1 MGMTV
6 IDLDIKN
13 LPLED
18 FMKALGCEPTKR
30 EGELLTYKAPYS
42 LYHNTS
48 IIVDT
53 ETNRWYDTNEP
64 EKRYG
69 GIYDLAWE
77 LTHSA
82 NPYELNLYIATQMKR
97 IKDFKTYRSTSDG
110 REILCDMT
118 VVMPFSKQ
126 GASIE
131 AEKIEKTKP
140 NVKKIDI
147 NDLPIAD
154 YMKAIGFEP
163 LKRVGKLLLYDCP
176 YAASEPI
183 RTVVDT
189 EKNQWYDTEDFSY
202 YGDIYRLAAEIS
214 CIESRSEL
222 TQYISTKMKNQKQ
235 YKSCEFTDRYERPG
249 AKVLV
254 IGFTISDPGMPK
266 QSQKIEQPKG
276 QPRPEQC
283 DQHSPKPKRKMRL

>member
-18 FMKALGCEPTKR
+18 FMKALGHEPTKR
-30 EGELLTYKAPYS
+30 EGNLLTYKAPYS
-42 LYHNTS
+42 LYHNTY

-53 ETNRWYDTNEP
+53 GNNRWYDINKP
-64 EKRYG
+64 ENRCG
-69 GIYDLAWE
+69 GIYDLAGE

-82 NPYELNLYIATQMKR
+82 NPYELNLYIATQMKGF
-97 IKDFKTYRSTSDG
+97 KDFKTYRATSDG

-118 VVMPFSKQ
+118 VVMPVSKQ
-126 GASIE
+126 DAPIE
-131 AEKIEKTKP
+131 TEKIEQTKP
-140 NVKKIDI
+140 NGKIDI
-147 NDLPIAD
+147 NDLPISD

-163 LKRVGKLLLYDCP
+163 LKRMGKLLLYDCP

-189 EKNQWYDTEDFSY
+189 EKNHWYDTEDFSY
-202 YGDIYRLAAEIS
+202 YGDIYRLAAEIT
-214 CIESRSEL
+214 CKESRSEL
-222 TQYISTKMKNQKQ
+222 TQHISTKMKNLEQ
-235 YKSCEFTDRYERPG
+235 YKSCEFTDRHERPG

-266 QSQKIEQPKG
+266 QPPKE
-276 QPRPEQC
+276 QPRPELPKVQ
-283 DQHSPKPKRKMRL
+283 QSKPKRKMRF

>member
-13 LPLED
+13 LSLEE
-18 FMKALGCEPTKR
+18 FMKALGHEPTKR
-30 EGELLTYKAPYS
+30 EGERLTYKAPYS

-53 ETNRWYDTNEP
+53 DTNRWYDSNEP
-64 EKRYG
+64 EKRNG

-82 NPYELNLYIATQMKR
+82 NPYELNLYIATQMKGF
-97 IKDFKTYRSTSDG
+97 KDFKTYQATSDG

-118 VVMPFSKQ
+118 VVMPVSKQ
-126 GASIE
+126 VAPIE
-131 AEKIEKTKP
+131 AEKIEQTKP
-140 NVKKIDI
+140 TVKNIDI

-202 YGDIYRLAAEIS
+202 YGDIYRLAAEIT
-214 CIESRSEL
+214 CKESRSEL
-222 TQYISTKMKNQKQ
+222 TQHISTKMKNLEQ
-235 YKSCEFTDRYERPG
+235 YKS
-249 AKVLV
+249 V
-254 IGFTISDPGMPK
+254 IRVC
-266 QSQKIEQPKG
+266 QSNL
-276 QPRPEQC
+276 
-283 DQHSPKPKRKMRL
+283 RKNSQSNSCPNPDEKCAFSLWI

>member
-18 FMKALGCEPTKR
+18 FMKALGQEPTKR
-30 EGELLTYKAPYS
+30 EGDRLTYKAPYS

-53 ETNRWYDTNEP
+53 GTNRWYDSNEP
-64 EKRYG
+64 EKRNG
-69 GIYDLAWE
+69 SIYDLAWE
-77 LTHSA
+77 LTHSD
-82 NPYELNLYIATQMKR
+82 NPYELNLYIATQMKGF
-97 IKDFKTYRSTSDG
+97 KDFKTYRTTSKG

-118 VVMPFSKQ
+118 VVMPVGKQ
-126 GASIE
+126 GTLIK
-131 AEKIEKTKP
+131 AEKIEQTKP
-140 NVKKIDI
+140 NGKIDI

-154 YMKAIGFEP
+154 FMKAIGFEP
-163 LKRVGKLLLYDCP
+163 LKRVGNLLLYDCP

-202 YGDIYRLAAEIS
+202 YGDIYRLAAEIT
-214 CIESRSEL
+214 CKESRSEL
-222 TQYISTKMKNQKQ
+222 TQHISTKMKNLER
-235 YKSCEFTDRYERPG
+235 YKSCEFTDRHERPG

-254 IGFTISDPGMPK
+254 IGFTISDPGLPK
-266 QSQKIEQPKG
+266 QPPKEQPK
-276 QPRPEQC
+276 QQLPK
-283 DQHSPKPKRKMRL
+283 PKPKRKMRF

>member
-18 FMKALGCEPTKR
+18 FMKALGHEPTKR
-30 EGELLTYKAPYS
+30 EGNLLTYKAPYS
-42 LYHNTS
+42 LYHNTY

-53 ETNRWYDTNEP
+53 GTNRWYDSNEP
-64 EKRYG
+64 EKRRG

-77 LTHSA
+77 LTHSD
-82 NPYELNLYIATQMKR
+82 NPYEMNLYIATQMKGF
-97 IKDFKTYRSTSDG
+97 KDFKTYRATSDG
-110 REILCDMT
+110 KEILCDMT
-118 VVMPFSKQ
+118 VVMPVSKQ
-126 GASIE
+126 GAPIE
-131 AEKIEKTKP
+131 AEKIGQTKTD
-140 NVKKIDI
+140 VKNIDI

-176 YAASEPI
+176 YAFSEPI

-189 EKNQWYDTEDFSY
+189 GKNCWYDTEDYSY
-202 YGDIYRLAAEIS
+202 CGDIYRLAAEIT
-214 CIESRSEL
+214 CIDSRAEL
-222 TQYISTKMKNQKQ
+222 TQYISTKMKNLEQ
-235 YKSCEFTDRYERPG
+235 YKSCEFKDRYERPG

-254 IGFTISDPGMPK
+254 IGFTISDPGLPK
-266 QSQKIEQPKG
+266 QPPKEQPIPEQPKQ
-276 QPRPEQC
+276 QP
-283 DQHSPKPKRKMRL
+283 PKPRLKMRF